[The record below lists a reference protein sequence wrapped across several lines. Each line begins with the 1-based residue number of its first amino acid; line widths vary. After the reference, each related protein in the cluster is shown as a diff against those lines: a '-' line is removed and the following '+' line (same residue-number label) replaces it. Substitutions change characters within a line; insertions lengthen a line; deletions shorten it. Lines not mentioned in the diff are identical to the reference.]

1 MTEGLSVER
10 GGLARVIAR
19 GWVLAFDVLA
29 EVGLPWVGSAE
40 PVAVDGPVA
49 EAATSSAASATRS
62 PTSFF
67 RPKPGR

>member
-10 GGLARVIAR
+10 WGFDG